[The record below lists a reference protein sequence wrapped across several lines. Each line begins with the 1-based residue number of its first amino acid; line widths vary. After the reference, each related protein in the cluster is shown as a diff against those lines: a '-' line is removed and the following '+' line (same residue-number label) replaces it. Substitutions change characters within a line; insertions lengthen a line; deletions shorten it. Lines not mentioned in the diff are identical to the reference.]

1 MSNLLDVVSDDEW
14 SPNKRNL
21 MAAWFVHIFTAS
33 GVIWGFLAILA
44 ITSQQWIIA
53 FVWMFA
59 AVFVDSFDGMLAR
72 RARVTEVVPGFD
84 GALLDNMIDYLNY
97 VVVPAIFIYSFGFL
111 PEQFALFAVSLIMM
125 ASAYQFCQSDAK
137 TDDHY
142 FKGFPSYWN
151 VLVFYLFILNL
162 GAWVNLAIILI
173 LAVLIFVPI
182 KYIYPTRTE
191 RYQRLT
197 MPLALIWGVAGLAIL
212 FQYPEPDPRLVLYV
226 VLFAVYYNGL
236 SLYSMLP
243 GKS

>member
-1 MSNLLDVVSDDEW
+1 MSNLLDAASNNDW

-21 MAAWFVHIFTAS
+21 LLAWFVHIFTAS

-44 ITSQQWIIA
+44 IISEDWVLA
-53 FVWMFA
+53 FLWMFA
-59 AVFVDSFDGMLAR
+59 AVFVDSFDGILAR
-72 RARVTEVVPGFD
+72 RARVKEAVPGFD

-111 PEQFALFAVSLIMM
+111 PERFALFAVSLIMM
-125 ASAYQFCQSDAK
+125 ASAYQFCQIEAK
-137 TDDHY
+137 TEDHY
-142 FKGFPSYWN
+142 FTGFPSYWN

-162 GAWVNLAIILI
+162 EPAINLAIILI

-197 MPLALIWGVAGLAIL
+197 MPLALIWGVAGIAIL
-212 FQYPEPDPRLVLYV
+212 LQYPEPDPRLILYV
-226 VLFAVYYNGL
+226 ILFAVYYIGV
-236 SLYSMLP
+236 SLYSMFTN
-243 GKS
+243 KS

>member
-1 MSNLLDVVSDDEW
+1 MSNLLDAASGDEW

-21 MAAWFVHIFTAS
+21 MLAWFVHLFTAS

-44 ITSQQWIIA
+44 ITSEQWILA
-53 FVWMFA
+53 FLWMFA

-72 RARVTEVVPGFD
+72 RARVKEVVPGFD
-84 GALLDNMIDYLNY
+84 GELLDNMIDYLNY

-111 PEQFALFAVSLIMM
+111 PERFALFAVSCIMV
-125 ASAYQFCQSDAK
+125 ASAYQFCQTDAK
-137 TDDHY
+137 TEDHY

-151 VLVFYLFILNL
+151 VLVFYLFILNFSP
-162 GAWVNLAIILI
+162 AINLALILI

-197 MPLALIWGVAGLAIL
+197 MPLSLIWGVAAIAIL
-212 FQYPEPDPRLVLYV
+212 FQYPEPDPRLVIYV
-226 VLFAVYYNGL
+226 VLFLVYYYSV
-236 SLYSMLP
+236 SLYSMFTS
-243 GKS
+243 KS